1 MPPSH
6 PFLHTCFL
14 FIACAPVPKASSSS
28 ELCCYPGTN
37 ICLQNFFSSYLR
49 WVEEMLQEP
58 LPSAALL
65 RWGGSLF
72 LELLNRLGEEDLG
85 AAQTLFLP
93 HAQASLG
100 THAWACC
107 RPQGTP
113 TVPGKPCLEDEQEEA
128 QGEEPPTFTTR
139 CEQSLLQP
147 SSVPEVLRTV
157 LSLGADI

>member
-58 LPSAALL
+58 LPSVTGWQPAPGAL
-65 RWGGSLF
+65 
-72 LELLNRLGEEDLG
+72 
-85 AAQTLFLP
+85 
-93 HAQASLG
+93 
-100 THAWACC
+100 
-107 RPQGTP
+107 
-113 TVPGKPCLEDEQEEA
+113 K
-128 QGEEPPTFTTR
+128 
-139 CEQSLLQP
+139 
-147 SSVPEVLRTV
+147 
-157 LSLGADI
+157 